1 MKITNIK
8 PLYRYENA
16 DHSITI
22 TLNQKSINDLIYG
35 YRIIA
40 DENYELYFKGKNK
53 RIRILDVLSTEGWT
67 QEPVEETVLEKRRK

>member
-8 PLYRYENA
+8 LLYRYENA

-22 TLNQKSINDLIYG
+22 TPDPKNINDLVYG

-40 DENYELYFKGKNK
+40 DENCELYFKGKNK
-53 RIRILDVLSTEGWT
+53 KIQILDVLSTEGWT
-67 QEPVEETVLEKRRK
+67 QEKIIKK